1 MSDVD
6 ARTWVAALP
15 DELTRQRILLQG
27 LLDVM
32 EGDPRWCRLEFG
44 CSVAEGRGDALSD
57 LDLALGVA
65 KEVWPEA
72 LDDLARLLTSLGE
85 VVDSLRHR
93 ISGMGDRPH
102 QRIFVQYVNGVQ
114 LDLVAVPAHLPKGT
128 QPENI
133 VLYDPDRLRVER
145 WDASVLQAAAA
156 MVREWAFLGWTALGD
171 LAKYLR
177 RGSLWEA
184 LERLHEARAQVWRLW
199 AVSQGLQYPIH
210 GVTTVLDH
218 PEIGLPPGIEATVAG
233 LDRAGLLRAA
243 VVCADLLEGVAASA
257 ALTVGSDIP
266 IAMGRFVRQ
275 QLANGGTARKRG
287 DVSECDR

>member
-1 MSDVD
+1 MSNVD

-27 LLDVM
+27 LLDAL
-32 EGDPRWCRLEFG
+32 EGDPRWRWLELG

-72 LDDLARLLTSLGE
+72 VDDLVVLLTTLGK

-128 QPENI
+128 QPENV
-133 VLYDPDRLRVER
+133 VLYDPDGLRVKR
-145 WDASVLQAAAA
+145 WDASVLQADAAT
-156 MVREWAFLGWTALGD
+156 VRKWAFLGWTALGD
-171 LAKYLR
+171 LVKYLR

-184 LERLHEARAQVWRLW
+184 FERLHEARTEVWRLW
-199 AVSQGLQYPIH
+199 AVSQKLRYPVYGLT
-210 GVTTVLDH
+210 VVLDH
-218 PEIGLPPGIEATVAG
+218 PEISLPPDIEATVAS
-233 LDRAGLLRAA
+233 LDRTALLRAGLT
-243 VVCADLLEGVAASA
+243 CADLLDATTQSA
-257 ALTVGSDIP
+257 ALALGVDIP
-266 IAMGRFVRQ
+266 IAMRRFVRR
-275 QLANGGTARKRG
+275 QLE
-287 DVSECDR
+287 DVRLK

>member
-1 MSDVD
+1 MD

-27 LLDVM
+27 LLEVM
-32 EGDPRWCRLEFG
+32 EGDPRWCWLELG

-65 KEVWPEA
+65 KEVWPESG
-72 LDDLARLLTSLGE
+72 DDLARLLTSLGE
-85 VVDSLRHR
+85 VVDSLRHG

-145 WDASVLQAAAA
+145 WDASVLQADAA
-156 MVREWAFLGWTALGD
+156 MVRE
-171 LAKYLR
+171 
-177 RGSLWEA
+177 
-184 LERLHEARAQVWRLW
+184 
-199 AVSQGLQYPIH
+199 
-210 GVTTVLDH
+210 
-218 PEIGLPPGIEATVAG
+218 
-233 LDRAGLLRAA
+233 
-243 VVCADLLEGVAASA
+243 
-257 ALTVGSDIP
+257 
-266 IAMGRFVRQ
+266 
-275 QLANGGTARKRG
+275 
-287 DVSECDR
+287 